1 MRKNRLPYWE
11 FIILVSIMF
20 GMIAFGTDTMLPAF
34 PDIAKDL
41 ELLNV
46 NKAQLIISSF
56 ILGTGLGQLIS
67 GPISDTFGRKPI
79 ITIGL
84 MIFILAC
91 IAAYYA
97 ETLEM
102 MLVARFIQG
111 LGISAPRTVTMALI
125 RDLYS
130 GRKMA
135 QVMSLAMA
143 IFVLVPALAP
153 SIGQLLFINFG
164 WRSIYM
170 AFIAFALIGL
180 LWLNLRQPETLPFE
194 QRKKLS
200 STEFLRAFKV
210 VITNA
215 AVVKY
220 TVTLALGF
228 GALFGYLN
236 SAQQIF
242 VDTLGAGMKFPMYF
256 AIISILAAPA
266 SFMNA
271 ALVMKYG
278 MKLLATIGYAL
289 QIIFAII
296 TILIINLE
304 FLPMEWSLVI
314 FISWSVIAFFLKGL
328 YFGNLNALAMEPM
341 GEIAGM
347 ASAIIGASATML
359 GILIAI
365 PIGLAF
371 NGTATPVLFGY
382 ITFSSLALILMLTK
396 TNNNHRQ

>member
-1 MRKNRLPYWE
+1 MRLPYWE
-11 FIILVSIMF
+11 FVILVSIMF

-34 PDIAKDL
+34 PNIAKDL
-41 ELLNV
+41 NLSNV

-56 ILGTGLGQLIS
+56 ILGTGIGQLIS

-84 MIFILAC
+84 GIFIIAC
-91 IAAYYA
+91 CIAYYA
-97 ETLEM
+97 KSLEL

-111 LGISAPRTVTMALI
+111 LGVSAPRTVTMALI

-153 SIGQLLFINFG
+153 SLGQILFINFG
-164 WRSIYM
+164 WRSIYI
-170 AFIAFALIGL
+170 AFIFFALLGL
-180 LWLNLRQPETLPFE
+180 IWLNLRQPETLPISE
-194 QRKKLS
+194 RKKLKAN
-200 STEFLRAFKV
+200 EYFDAFKL

-215 AVVKY
+215 SVVKY
-220 TVTLALGF
+220 ALTLALGF

-242 VDTLGAGMKFPMYF
+242 VDTFSAGMKFPLYF

-266 SFMNA
+266 SFINA
-271 ALVMKYG
+271 SLVMKYG
-278 MKLLATIGYAL
+278 MRLLATIGFAL
-289 QIIFAII
+289 QIIFAVII
-296 TILIINLE
+296 
-304 FLPMEWSLVI
+304 LVI
-314 FISWSVIAFFLKGL
+314 LNTSTLADHLFLTVFVIWSTIAFFLKGL

-341 GEIAGM
+341 GKIAGM
-347 ASAIIGASATML
+347 ASAIIGASATMV

-365 PIGLAF
+365 FIGLAF
-371 NGTATPVLFGY
+371 NGTATPVLLGY
-382 ITFSSLALILMLTK
+382 IICSTAALFLMLSQSK
-396 TNNNHRQ
+396 SD

>member
-34 PDIAKDL
+34 PEIAKDL

-56 ILGTGLGQLIS
+56 ILGTGVGQLIS

-84 MIFILAC
+84 IIFILAC

-153 SIGQLLFINFG
+153 SIGQLLFVNFG

-194 QRKKLS
+194 QRKKFS
-200 STEFLRAFKV
+200 STEFLRAFKI
-210 VITNA
+210 VITNS

-271 ALVMKYG
+271 TLVMKYG
-278 MKLLATIGYAL
+278 MKLLATIGFAL

-296 TILIINLE
+296 TILIINQD
-304 FLPMEWSLVI
+304 FISMEWLLVI

-382 ITFSSLALILMLTK
+382 ITCSSLALILMLTK
-396 TNNNHRQ
+396 SNNN

>member
-1 MRKNRLPYWE
+1 MRLPYWE
-11 FIILVSIMF
+11 FVILVSIMF

-34 PDIAKDL
+34 PNIAKDL
-41 ELLNV
+41 NLSNV

-56 ILGTGLGQLIS
+56 ILGTGIGQLIS

-84 MIFILAC
+84 GIFIIAC
-91 IAAYYA
+91 GIAYYA
-97 ETLEM
+97 KSLEL

-111 LGISAPRTVTMALI
+111 LGVSAPRTVTMALI

-153 SIGQLLFINFG
+153 SLGQLLFINFG
-164 WRSIYM
+164 WRSIYI
-170 AFIAFALIGL
+170 AFIFFALLGL
-180 LWLNLRQPETLPFE
+180 IWLNLRQPETLPVSK
-194 QRKKLS
+194 RKKLKAS
-200 STEFLRAFKV
+200 EYFDAFKL

-215 AVVKY
+215 SVVKY
-220 TVTLALGF
+220 TLTLALGF

-242 VDTLGAGMKFPMYF
+242 VDTFSAGMKFPLYF

-266 SFMNA
+266 SFINA
-271 ALVMKYG
+271 SLVMKYG
-278 MKLLATIGYAL
+278 MRLLATIGFAL
-289 QIIFAII
+289 QIIFAVII
-296 TILIINLE
+296 LLILNTSILADQLFLAVFII
-304 FLPMEWSLVI
+304 WST
-314 FISWSVIAFFLKGL
+314 IAFFLKGL

-341 GEIAGM
+341 GKIAGM
-347 ASAIIGASATML
+347 ASAIIGASATMV
-359 GILIAI
+359 GILIAVF
-365 PIGLAF
+365 IGLAF
-371 NGTATPVLFGY
+371 NGTATPVLLGY
-382 ITFSSLALILMLTK
+382 IICSTAALFLMLSQSK
-396 TNNNHRQ
+396 SN

>member
-1 MRKNRLPYWE
+1 MRLPYWE
-11 FIILVSIMF
+11 FVILVSIMF

-34 PDIAKDL
+34 PNIAKDL
-41 ELLNV
+41 NLSNV

-56 ILGTGLGQLIS
+56 ILGTGIGQLIS

-84 MIFILAC
+84 GIFIIAC
-91 IAAYYA
+91 CIAYYA
-97 ETLEM
+97 KSLEL

-111 LGISAPRTVTMALI
+111 LGVSAPRTVTMALI

-153 SIGQLLFINFG
+153 SLGQVLFINFG
-164 WRSIYM
+164 WRSIYI
-170 AFIAFALIGL
+170 AFIFFALLGL
-180 LWLNLRQPETLPFE
+180 IWLNLRQPETLPISE
-194 QRKKLS
+194 RKKLKAN
-200 STEFLRAFKV
+200 EYFDAFKL

-215 AVVKY
+215 SVVKY
-220 TVTLALGF
+220 TLTLALGF

-242 VDTLGAGMKFPMYF
+242 VDTFSAGMKFPLYF

-266 SFMNA
+266 SFINA
-271 ALVMKYG
+271 SLVMKYG
-278 MKLLATIGYAL
+278 MRLLATIGFAL
-289 QIIFAII
+289 QIIFAVII
-296 TILIINLE
+296 
-304 FLPMEWSLVI
+304 LVI
-314 FISWSVIAFFLKGL
+314 LNTSTLADHLFLTVFVIWSTIAFFLKGL

-341 GEIAGM
+341 GKIAGM
-347 ASAIIGASATML
+347 ASAIIGASATMV

-365 PIGLAF
+365 FIGLAF
-371 NGTATPVLFGY
+371 NGTATPVLLGY
-382 ITFSSLALILMLTK
+382 IICSTSALFLMLSQSK
-396 TNNNHRQ
+396 SD

>member
-56 ILGTGLGQLIS
+56 ILGTGFGQLIS
-67 GPISDTFGRKPI
+67 GPFSDTFGRKPI

-210 VITNA
+210 VITNT

-278 MKLLATIGYAL
+278 MKLLATIGFAL

-296 TILIINLE
+296 TILIINQD
-304 FLPMEWSLVI
+304 FISMEWLLVI

-382 ITFSSLALILMLTK
+382 ITCSSLALILMLTK
-396 TNNNHRQ
+396 SNNN

>member
-210 VITNA
+210 VITNT

-314 FISWSVIAFFLKGL
+314 FISLSVIAFFLKGL

>member
-200 STEFLRAFKV
+200 STEFLSAFKV
-210 VITNA
+210 VITNT

-278 MKLLATIGYAL
+278 MKLLATIGFAL
-289 QIIFAII
+289 QIIFALI
-296 TILIINLE
+296 TILIINQD
-304 FLPMEWSLVI
+304 FISMEWLLVI

-382 ITFSSLALILMLTK
+382 ITCSSLALILMLTK
-396 TNNNHRQ
+396 SNNN

>member
-102 MLVARFIQG
+102 MLVARLIQG
-111 LGISAPRTVTMALI
+111 LGISAPRPVTMALI

-200 STEFLRAFKV
+200 STEFLSAFKV
-210 VITNA
+210 VITNT

-278 MKLLATIGYAL
+278 MKLLATIGFAL

-296 TILIINLE
+296 TILIINQD
-304 FLPMEWSLVI
+304 FISMEWLLVI

-365 PIGLAF
+365 PIGLAL

-382 ITFSSLALILMLTK
+382 ITCSSLALILMLTK
-396 TNNNHRQ
+396 SNNN

>member
-1 MRKNRLPYWE
+1 MRLPYWE
-11 FIILVSIMF
+11 FVILVSIMF

-34 PDIAKDL
+34 PNIAKDL
-41 ELLNV
+41 NLSNV

-56 ILGTGLGQLIS
+56 ILGTGIGQLIS

-84 MIFILAC
+84 SIFIIAC
-91 IAAYYA
+91 CIAYYA
-97 ETLEM
+97 KSLEL
-102 MLVARFIQG
+102 MLLARFIQG
-111 LGISAPRTVTMALI
+111 LGVSAPRTVTMALI

-153 SIGQLLFINFG
+153 SLGQVLFINFG
-164 WRSIYM
+164 WRSIYI
-170 AFIAFALIGL
+170 AFIFFALLGL
-180 LWLNLRQPETLPFE
+180 IWLNLRQPETLPISE
-194 QRKKLS
+194 RKKLKAN
-200 STEFLRAFKV
+200 EYFDAFKL

-215 AVVKY
+215 SVVKY
-220 TVTLALGF
+220 TLTLALGF

-242 VDTLGAGMKFPMYF
+242 VDTFSAGMKFPLYF

-266 SFMNA
+266 SFINA
-271 ALVMKYG
+271 SLVMKYG
-278 MKLLATIGYAL
+278 MRLLATIGFAL
-289 QIIFAII
+289 QIIFAVII
-296 TILIINLE
+296 
-304 FLPMEWSLVI
+304 LVI
-314 FISWSVIAFFLKGL
+314 LNTSTLADHLFLTVFVIWSTIAFFLKGL

-341 GEIAGM
+341 GKIAGM
-347 ASAIIGASATML
+347 ASAIIGASATMV

-365 PIGLAF
+365 FIGLAF
-371 NGTATPVLFGY
+371 NGTATPVLLGY
-382 ITFSSLALILMLTK
+382 IICSTAALFLMLSQSK
-396 TNNNHRQ
+396 SD

>member
-200 STEFLRAFKV
+200 STEFLSAFKV
-210 VITNA
+210 VITNT

-278 MKLLATIGYAL
+278 MKLLATIGFAL

-296 TILIINLE
+296 TILIINQD
-304 FLPMEWSLVI
+304 FISMEWLLVI

-347 ASAIIGASATML
+347 ASAIIGASATIL

-382 ITFSSLALILMLTK
+382 ITCSSLALILMLTK
-396 TNNNHRQ
+396 SNNN

>member
-111 LGISAPRTVTMALI
+111 LGISAPRTVTIALI

-164 WRSIYM
+164 WRSIYV

-296 TILIINLE
+296 SILIINLE

>member
-1 MRKNRLPYWE
+1 
-11 FIILVSIMF
+11 MF

-200 STEFLRAFKV
+200 STEFLSAFKV
-210 VITNA
+210 VITNT

-278 MKLLATIGYAL
+278 MKLLATIGFAL

-296 TILIINLE
+296 TILIINQD
-304 FLPMEWSLVI
+304 FISMEWLLVI

-382 ITFSSLALILMLTK
+382 ITCSSLALILMLTK
-396 TNNNHRQ
+396 SNNN

>member
-1 MRKNRLPYWE
+1 
-11 FIILVSIMF
+11 
-20 GMIAFGTDTMLPAF
+20 MIAFGTDTMLPAF

-84 MIFILAC
+84 IIFILAC

-200 STEFLRAFKV
+200 STEFLSAFKV
-210 VITNA
+210 VITNT

-278 MKLLATIGYAL
+278 MKLLATIGFAL

-296 TILIINLE
+296 TILIINQD
-304 FLPMEWSLVI
+304 FISMEWLLVI

-382 ITFSSLALILMLTK
+382 ITCSSLALILMLTK
-396 TNNNHRQ
+396 SNNN

>member
-210 VITNA
+210 VITNT

-278 MKLLATIGYAL
+278 MKLLATIGFAL

-296 TILIINLE
+296 TILIINQDFISMKWL
-304 FLPMEWSLVI
+304 LVI
-314 FISWSVIAFFLKGL
+314 FISWSVMAFFLKGL

-382 ITFSSLALILMLTK
+382 ITCSSLALILMLTK
-396 TNNNHRQ
+396 SNNN

>member
-200 STEFLRAFKV
+200 STEFLSAFKV
-210 VITNA
+210 VITNT

-271 ALVMKYG
+271 TLVMKYG
-278 MKLLATIGYAL
+278 MKLLATIGFAL

-296 TILIINLE
+296 TILIINQD
-304 FLPMEWSLVI
+304 FISMEWLLVI
-314 FISWSVIAFFLKGL
+314 FISWSVMAFFLKGL

-382 ITFSSLALILMLTK
+382 ITCSSLALILMLTK
-396 TNNNHRQ
+396 SNNN

>member
-111 LGISAPRTVTMALI
+111 LGISAPRTVTIALI

-164 WRSIYM
+164 WRSIYV

-210 VITNA
+210 VITNT

-296 TILIINLE
+296 SILIINLE

>member
-1 MRKNRLPYWE
+1 MRLPYWE
-11 FIILVSIMF
+11 FVILVSIMF

-34 PDIAKDL
+34 PNIAKDL
-41 ELLNV
+41 NLSNV

-56 ILGTGLGQLIS
+56 ILGTGIGQLIS

-84 MIFILAC
+84 SIFIIAC
-91 IAAYYA
+91 CIAYYA
-97 ETLEM
+97 KSLEL

-111 LGISAPRTVTMALI
+111 LGVSAPRTVTMALI

-153 SIGQLLFINFG
+153 SLGQVLFINFG
-164 WRSIYM
+164 WRSIYI
-170 AFIAFALIGL
+170 AFIFFALLGL
-180 LWLNLRQPETLPFE
+180 IWLNLRQPETLPISE
-194 QRKKLS
+194 RKKLKAN
-200 STEFLRAFKV
+200 EYFDAFKL

-215 AVVKY
+215 SVVKY
-220 TVTLALGF
+220 TLTLALGF

-242 VDTLGAGMKFPMYF
+242 VDTFSAGMKFPLYF

-266 SFMNA
+266 SFINA
-271 ALVMKYG
+271 SLVMKYG
-278 MKLLATIGYAL
+278 MRLLATIGFAL
-289 QIIFAII
+289 QIIFAVII
-296 TILIINLE
+296 
-304 FLPMEWSLVI
+304 LVI
-314 FISWSVIAFFLKGL
+314 LNTSTLADHLFLTVFVIWSTIAFFLKGL

-341 GEIAGM
+341 GKIAGM
-347 ASAIIGASATML
+347 ASAIIGASATMV

-365 PIGLAF
+365 FIGLAF
-371 NGTATPVLFGY
+371 NGTATPVLLGY
-382 ITFSSLALILMLTK
+382 IICSTAALFLMLSQSK
-396 TNNNHRQ
+396 SD

>member
-34 PDIAKDL
+34 PEIAKDL

-56 ILGTGLGQLIS
+56 ILGTGVGQLIS

-84 MIFILAC
+84 IIFILAC

-153 SIGQLLFINFG
+153 SIGQLLFVNFG

-194 QRKKLS
+194 QRKKFS
-200 STEFLRAFKV
+200 STEFLRAFKI
-210 VITNA
+210 VITNS

-278 MKLLATIGYAL
+278 MKLLATIGFAL

-296 TILIINLE
+296 TILIINQD
-304 FLPMEWSLVI
+304 FISMEWLLVI

-382 ITFSSLALILMLTK
+382 ITCSSLALILMLTK
-396 TNNNHRQ
+396 SNNN

>member
-1 MRKNRLPYWE
+1 MRLPYWE
-11 FIILVSIMF
+11 FVILVSIMF

-34 PDIAKDL
+34 PNIAKDL
-41 ELLNV
+41 YLSNV

-56 ILGTGLGQLIS
+56 ILGTGIGQLIS

-84 MIFILAC
+84 GIFIIAC
-91 IAAYYA
+91 GIAYYA
-97 ETLEM
+97 KSLEL

-111 LGISAPRTVTMALI
+111 LGVSAPRTVTMALI

-153 SIGQLLFINFG
+153 SLGQVLFINFG
-164 WRSIYM
+164 WRSIYI
-170 AFIAFALIGL
+170 AFIFFALLGL
-180 LWLNLRQPETLPFE
+180 IWLNLRQPETLPVSK
-194 QRKKLS
+194 RKKLKAN
-200 STEFLRAFKV
+200 EYFDAFKL

-215 AVVKY
+215 SVVKY
-220 TVTLALGF
+220 TLTLALGF

-242 VDTLGAGMKFPMYF
+242 VDTFSAGMKFPLYF

-266 SFMNA
+266 SFINA
-271 ALVMKYG
+271 SLVMKYG
-278 MKLLATIGYAL
+278 MRLLATIGFAL
-289 QIIFAII
+289 QIIFAVII
-296 TILIINLE
+296 LLILNTSILADQL
-304 FLPMEWSLVI
+304 FLTVFVIWST
-314 FISWSVIAFFLKGL
+314 IAFFLKGF

-341 GEIAGM
+341 GKIAGM
-347 ASAIIGASATML
+347 ASAIIGASATMV

-365 PIGLAF
+365 FIGLAF
-371 NGTATPVLFGY
+371 NGTATPVLLGY
-382 ITFSSLALILMLTK
+382 IICSTAALFLMLSQSK
-396 TNNNHRQ
+396 SN

>member
-200 STEFLRAFKV
+200 STEFLSAFKV
-210 VITNA
+210 VITNT

-266 SFMNA
+266 SFLNA

-278 MKLLATIGYAL
+278 MKLLATIGFAL

-296 TILIINLE
+296 TILIINQD
-304 FLPMEWSLVI
+304 FISMEWLPVI

-382 ITFSSLALILMLTK
+382 ITCSSLALILMLTK
-396 TNNNHRQ
+396 SNNN

>member
-20 GMIAFGTDTMLPAF
+20 GMIAFGTDTVLPAF
-34 PDIAKDL
+34 PEIAKDL

-56 ILGTGLGQLIS
+56 ILGTGVGQLIS

-84 MIFILAC
+84 IIFILAC

-153 SIGQLLFINFG
+153 SIGQLLFVNFG

-194 QRKKLS
+194 QRKKFS
-200 STEFLRAFKV
+200 STEFLRAFKI
-210 VITNA
+210 VITNS

-266 SFMNA
+266 SFLNA

-278 MKLLATIGYAL
+278 MKLLATIGFAL

-296 TILIINLE
+296 TILIINQD
-304 FLPMEWSLVI
+304 FISMEWLLVI

-382 ITFSSLALILMLTK
+382 ITCSSLALILMLTK
-396 TNNNHRQ
+396 SNNN

>member
-180 LWLNLRQPETLPFE
+180 LWLNLRQPETLLFE

-200 STEFLRAFKV
+200 STEFISAFKV
-210 VITNA
+210 VITNT

-278 MKLLATIGYAL
+278 MKLLATIGFAL

-296 TILIINLE
+296 TILIINQD
-304 FLPMEWSLVI
+304 FISMEWLLVI
-314 FISWSVIAFFLKGL
+314 FISWSVMAFFLKGL

-382 ITFSSLALILMLTK
+382 ITCSSLALILMLTK
-396 TNNNHRQ
+396 SNNN

>member
-1 MRKNRLPYWE
+1 
-11 FIILVSIMF
+11 
-20 GMIAFGTDTMLPAF
+20 MIAFGTDTMLPAF

-200 STEFLRAFKV
+200 STEFLSAFKV
-210 VITNA
+210 VITNT

-278 MKLLATIGYAL
+278 MKLLATIGFAL

-296 TILIINLE
+296 TILIINQD
-304 FLPMEWSLVI
+304 FISMEWLLVI

-382 ITFSSLALILMLTK
+382 ITCSSLALILMLTK
-396 TNNNHRQ
+396 SNNN

>member
-1 MRKNRLPYWE
+1 
-11 FIILVSIMF
+11 
-20 GMIAFGTDTMLPAF
+20 MIAFGTDTMLPAF

-200 STEFLRAFKV
+200 STEFLSAFKV
-210 VITNA
+210 VITNT

-278 MKLLATIGYAL
+278 MKLLATIGFAL
-289 QIIFAII
+289 QIIFALI
-296 TILIINLE
+296 TILIINQD
-304 FLPMEWSLVI
+304 FISMEWLLVI

-382 ITFSSLALILMLTK
+382 ITCSSLALILMLTK
-396 TNNNHRQ
+396 SNNN

>member
-67 GPISDTFGRKPI
+67 RPISDTFGRKPI

-194 QRKKLS
+194 QRKKIS
-200 STEFLRAFKV
+200 STEFLRAFKI
-210 VITNA
+210 VITNS

-228 GALFGYLN
+228 GALFGFLN
-236 SAQQIF
+236 SAHQIF

-278 MKLLATIGYAL
+278 MKLLATIGFAL
-289 QIIFAII
+289 QIIFALI
-296 TILIINLE
+296 TILIINQD
-304 FLPMEWSLVI
+304 FISMEWLLVI
-314 FISWSVIAFFLKGL
+314 FISWSVMAFFLKGL

-382 ITFSSLALILMLTK
+382 ITCSSLALILMLTK
-396 TNNNHRQ
+396 SNNN

>member
-1 MRKNRLPYWE
+1 MRLPYWE
-11 FIILVSIMF
+11 FVILVSIMF

-34 PDIAKDL
+34 PNIAKDL
-41 ELLNV
+41 NLSNV

-56 ILGTGLGQLIS
+56 ILGTGIGQLIS

-84 MIFILAC
+84 GIFIIAC
-91 IAAYYA
+91 CIAYYA
-97 ETLEM
+97 KSLEL

-111 LGISAPRTVTMALI
+111 LGVSAPRTVTMALI

-153 SIGQLLFINFG
+153 SLGQLLFINFG
-164 WRSIYM
+164 WRSIYI
-170 AFIAFALIGL
+170 AFIFFALLGL
-180 LWLNLRQPETLPFE
+180 IWLNLRQPETLPISE
-194 QRKKLS
+194 RKKLKAN
-200 STEFLRAFKV
+200 EYFDAFKL

-215 AVVKY
+215 SVVKY
-220 TVTLALGF
+220 TLTLALGF

-242 VDTLGAGMKFPMYF
+242 VDTFSAGMKFPLYF

-266 SFMNA
+266 SFINA
-271 ALVMKYG
+271 SLVMKYG
-278 MKLLATIGYAL
+278 MRLLATIGFAL
-289 QIIFAII
+289 QIIFAV
-296 TILIINLE
+296 TILVILNTSTLADHL
-304 FLPMEWSLVI
+304 FLTVFVIWST
-314 FISWSVIAFFLKGL
+314 IAFFLKGL

-341 GEIAGM
+341 GKIAGM
-347 ASAIIGASATML
+347 ASAIIGASATMV

-365 PIGLAF
+365 FIGLAF
-371 NGTATPVLFGY
+371 NGTATPVLLGY
-382 ITFSSLALILMLTK
+382 IICSTAALFLMLSQSK
-396 TNNNHRQ
+396 SD

>member
-1 MRKNRLPYWE
+1 MRLPYWE
-11 FIILVSIMF
+11 FVILVSIMF

-34 PDIAKDL
+34 PNIAKDL
-41 ELLNV
+41 YLSNV

-56 ILGTGLGQLIS
+56 ILGTGIGQLIS

-84 MIFILAC
+84 GIFIIAC
-91 IAAYYA
+91 GIAYYA
-97 ETLEM
+97 KSLEL

-111 LGISAPRTVTMALI
+111 LGVSAPRTVTMALI

-153 SIGQLLFINFG
+153 SLGQVLFINFG
-164 WRSIYM
+164 WRSIYI
-170 AFIAFALIGL
+170 AFIFFALLGL
-180 LWLNLRQPETLPFE
+180 IWLNLRQPETLPVSK
-194 QRKKLS
+194 RKKLKAN
-200 STEFLRAFKV
+200 EYFNAFNL

-215 AVVKY
+215 SVVKY
-220 TVTLALGF
+220 TLTLALGF

-242 VDTLGAGMKFPMYF
+242 VDTFSAGMKFPLYF

-266 SFMNA
+266 SFINA
-271 ALVMKYG
+271 SLVMKYG
-278 MKLLATIGYAL
+278 MRLLATIGFAL
-289 QIIFAII
+289 QIIFAVII
-296 TILIINLE
+296 LLILNTSILADQL
-304 FLPMEWSLVI
+304 FLTVFVIWST
-314 FISWSVIAFFLKGL
+314 IAFFLKGL

-341 GEIAGM
+341 GKIAGM
-347 ASAIIGASATML
+347 ASAIIGASATMV
-359 GILIAI
+359 GILIAVF
-365 PIGLAF
+365 IGLAF
-371 NGTATPVLFGY
+371 NGTATPVLLGY
-382 ITFSSLALILMLTK
+382 IICSTAALFLMLSQSK
-396 TNNNHRQ
+396 SN

>member
-34 PDIAKDL
+34 PEIAKDL

-56 ILGTGLGQLIS
+56 ILGTGVGQLIS

-84 MIFILAC
+84 IIFILAC

-153 SIGQLLFINFG
+153 SIGQLLFVNFG

-194 QRKKLS
+194 QRKKFS
-200 STEFLRAFKV
+200 SAEFLRAFKI
-210 VITNA
+210 VITNS

-266 SFMNA
+266 SFLNA

-278 MKLLATIGYAL
+278 MKLLATIGFAL

-296 TILIINLE
+296 TILIIKQD
-304 FLPMEWSLVI
+304 FISMEWLPVI

-382 ITFSSLALILMLTK
+382 ITCSSLALILMLTK
-396 TNNNHRQ
+396 SNNN

>member
-180 LWLNLRQPETLPFE
+180 LWLNLRQPETLPIE

-200 STEFLRAFKV
+200 STEFLSAFKV
-210 VITNA
+210 VITNT

-278 MKLLATIGYAL
+278 MKLLATIGFAL

-296 TILIINLE
+296 TILIINQD
-304 FLPMEWSLVI
+304 FISMEWLLVI
-314 FISWSVIAFFLKGL
+314 FISWSVMAFFLKGL

-382 ITFSSLALILMLTK
+382 ITCSSLALILMLTK
-396 TNNNHRQ
+396 SNNN

>member
-97 ETLEM
+97 ENLEM

-210 VITNA
+210 VITNT

>member
-200 STEFLRAFKV
+200 STEFLSAFKV
-210 VITNA
+210 VITNT

-278 MKLLATIGYAL
+278 MKLLATIGFAL

-296 TILIINLE
+296 TILIINQD
-304 FLPMEWSLVI
+304 FISMEWLLVV
-314 FISWSVIAFFLKGL
+314 FISWSVMAFFLKGL

-382 ITFSSLALILMLTK
+382 ITCSSLALILMLTK
-396 TNNNHRQ
+396 SNNN

>member
-1 MRKNRLPYWE
+1 MRLPYWE
-11 FIILVSIMF
+11 FVILVSIMF

-34 PDIAKDL
+34 PNIAKDL
-41 ELLNV
+41 NLSNV

-56 ILGTGLGQLIS
+56 ILGTGIGQLIS

-84 MIFILAC
+84 GIFIIAC
-91 IAAYYA
+91 CIAYYA
-97 ETLEM
+97 KSLEL

-111 LGISAPRTVTMALI
+111 LGVSAPRTVTMALI

-153 SIGQLLFINFG
+153 SLGQVLFINFG
-164 WRSIYM
+164 WRSIYI
-170 AFIAFALIGL
+170 AFIFFALLGL
-180 LWLNLRQPETLPFE
+180 IWLNLRQTETLPISE
-194 QRKKLS
+194 RKKLKAN
-200 STEFLRAFKV
+200 EYFDAFKL

-215 AVVKY
+215 SVVKY
-220 TVTLALGF
+220 TLTLALGF

-242 VDTLGAGMKFPMYF
+242 VDTFSAGMKFPLYF

-266 SFMNA
+266 SFINA
-271 ALVMKYG
+271 SLVMKYG
-278 MKLLATIGYAL
+278 MRLLATIGFAL
-289 QIIFAII
+289 QIIFAVII
-296 TILIINLE
+296 LLILNTSILADQL
-304 FLPMEWSLVI
+304 FLTVFVIWST
-314 FISWSVIAFFLKGL
+314 IAFFLKGF

-341 GEIAGM
+341 GKIAGM
-347 ASAIIGASATML
+347 ASAIIGASATMV
-359 GILIAI
+359 GILIAVF
-365 PIGLAF
+365 IGLAF
-371 NGTATPVLFGY
+371 NGTATPVLLGY
-382 ITFSSLALILMLTK
+382 IICSTAALFLMLSQSK
-396 TNNNHRQ
+396 SN

>member
-1 MRKNRLPYWE
+1 MRLPYWE
-11 FIILVSIMF
+11 FVILVSIMF

-34 PDIAKDL
+34 PNIAKDL
-41 ELLNV
+41 NLSNV

-56 ILGTGLGQLIS
+56 ILGTGIGQLIS

-84 MIFILAC
+84 GIFIIAC
-91 IAAYYA
+91 GIAYYA
-97 ETLEM
+97 KSLEL

-111 LGISAPRTVTMALI
+111 LGVSAPRTVTMALI

-153 SIGQLLFINFG
+153 SLGQLLFINFG
-164 WRSIYM
+164 WRSIYI
-170 AFIAFALIGL
+170 AFIFFALLGL
-180 LWLNLRQPETLPFE
+180 IWLNLRQPETLPISE
-194 QRKKLS
+194 RKKLKAN
-200 STEFLRAFKV
+200 EYFNAFKL

-215 AVVKY
+215 SVVKY
-220 TVTLALGF
+220 TLTLALGF

-242 VDTLGAGMKFPMYF
+242 VDTFSAGMKFPLYF

-266 SFMNA
+266 SFINA
-271 ALVMKYG
+271 SLVMKYG
-278 MKLLATIGYAL
+278 MRLLATIGFAL
-289 QIIFAII
+289 QIIFAVII
-296 TILIINLE
+296 
-304 FLPMEWSLVI
+304 LVI
-314 FISWSVIAFFLKGL
+314 LNTSTLADHLFLTVFVIWSTIAFFLKGF

-341 GEIAGM
+341 GKIAGM
-347 ASAIIGASATML
+347 ASAIIGASATMV
-359 GILIAI
+359 GILIAVF
-365 PIGLAF
+365 IGLAF
-371 NGTATPVLFGY
+371 NGTATPVLLGY
-382 ITFSSLALILMLTK
+382 IICSTAALFLMLSQSK
-396 TNNNHRQ
+396 SN

>member
-34 PDIAKDL
+34 PDIANDL

-111 LGISAPRTVTMALI
+111 LGISAPRTVTIALI

-164 WRSIYM
+164 WRSIYV

-266 SFMNA
+266 SFLNA

-278 MKLLATIGYAL
+278 MKLLATIGFAL

-296 TILIINLE
+296 TILIINLD
-304 FLPMEWSLVI
+304 FISMEWLLVI

-382 ITFSSLALILMLTK
+382 ITCSSLALILMLTK
-396 TNNNHRQ
+396 SNNN

>member
-210 VITNA
+210 VITNT

-314 FISWSVIAFFLKGL
+314 FISWSVTAFFLKGF